1 MRPEAELTLVR
12 GEEVDESGNDAPVP
26 APKPANGQMKYVA
39 VAAFCLVALLV
50 GVATVSSG
58 SGRKVDAPALE
69 TWTGFTGLSS
79 EHKFIHMKKKCVK
92 ALMKLEKKYKLKGKK
107 HEAGF
112 GEDVSCDSEH
122 QKCEATVDL
131 PDGAQTMTKCFPTV
145 CEKDNIEKELN
156 ALPKL
161 PHQP

>member
-79 EHKFIHMKKKCVK
+79 EHKFKHITPACVEAMEKQDDLAEK
-92 ALMKLEKKYKLKGKK
+92 AHSG
-107 HEAGF
+107 
-112 GEDVSCDSEH
+112 GEELSCDSDH
-122 QKCEATVDL
+122 NKCEATF
-131 PDGAQTMTKCFPTV
+131 KSS
-145 CEKDNIEKELN
+145 
-156 ALPKL
+156 
-161 PHQP
+161 